1 MSTLVRLRMGL
12 NCIGNSNQLHYTKI
26 YYQGLQYDKNID
38 KISST
43 VADLEECID
52 FNEKI
57 PMTSQI

>member
-1 MSTLVRLRMGL
+1 MSTLVRLRMEL

-57 PMTSQI
+57 SMTSQI